1 MKGNFLISRLLRV
14 QFSFIMK
21 VINHG
26 RLKVI
31 EKYIYFNP
39 FYSHGLKSGNIKKP
53 GGLFL
58 ALPSQEDVGRF
69 K

>member
-1 MKGNFLISRLLRV
+1 
-14 QFSFIMK
+14 MK